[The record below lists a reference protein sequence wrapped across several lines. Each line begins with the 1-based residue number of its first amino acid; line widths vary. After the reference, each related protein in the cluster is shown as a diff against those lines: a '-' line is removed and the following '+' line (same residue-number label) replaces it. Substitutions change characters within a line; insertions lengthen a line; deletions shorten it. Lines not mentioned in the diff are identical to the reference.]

1 LNRDGQIEVTD
12 TATELDQAVAQ
23 AFERA
28 ANEAQTE
35 LELELGKEEK
45 SSQLGEPL
53 IDSGNG
59 TVNEEST
66 AEVSTLSSLSSP
78 AWHAVR
84 VES

>member
-1 LNRDGQIEVTD
+1 MTD

-78 AWHAVR
+78 AWHAVW

>member
-78 AWHAVR
+78 AWHAV
-84 VES
+84 

>member
-1 LNRDGQIEVTD
+1 MNRDGQIEVTD

-78 AWHAVR
+78 AWHAV
-84 VES
+84 

>member
-1 LNRDGQIEVTD
+1 MNRDGQIEVTD

>member
-1 LNRDGQIEVTD
+1 MTD

>member
-1 LNRDGQIEVTD
+1 MTD

-78 AWHAVR
+78 AWHAV
-84 VES
+84 

>member
-1 LNRDGQIEVTD
+1 MTD

-35 LELELGKEEK
+35 LELELAKEEK

-78 AWHAVR
+78 AWHAV
-84 VES
+84 